1 MQKKKLEGKIK
12 HIGFSAHIDLYKLN
26 YYIDLFEE
34 NFGKGVV
41 DVAMLTYNIFSGSD
55 WVMPQTGIKVW
66 ENPGPRGL
74 ELCKKH
80 GITVVS
86 MMPLESGRA
95 LEVSHDKTF
104 TDWCYKFIFDNK
116 NITSTLAGTSNT
128 KHLQQMIDVYN
139 ANHNILPKKEEK
151 VSKKLTKKTT
161 KKESK

>member
-1 MQKKKLEGKIK
+1 M
-12 HIGFSAHIDLYKLN
+12 
-26 YYIDLFEE
+26 FEE

-55 WVMPQTGIKVW
+55 WVTPQTNIMVW
-66 ENPGPRGL
+66 ENPGPKGL

-80 GITVVS
+80 GITVIS

-95 LEVSHDKTF
+95 LDVSHDKTF
-104 TDWCYKFIFDNK
+104 TNWCYKYIFDNR

-139 ANHNILPKKEEK
+139 ANHNILPKKEES